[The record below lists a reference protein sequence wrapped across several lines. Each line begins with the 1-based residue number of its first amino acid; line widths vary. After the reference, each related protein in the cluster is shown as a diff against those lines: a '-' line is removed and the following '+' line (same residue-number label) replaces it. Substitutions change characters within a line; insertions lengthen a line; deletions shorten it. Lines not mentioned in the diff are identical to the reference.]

1 MMTDTQAEP
10 EQLCGGGGG
19 GGGGVL
25 FLCTATNKAILRA
38 IN

>member
-10 EQLCGGGGG
+10 EQLCGGG